1 MKIGIIT
8 ALAEEM
14 LPIYQKLGTVLSKE
28 RIRGAEICK
37 IELGEN
43 TIYLATGGVGEINAA
58 ATVQLLADIYG
69 VQAIMNFGFVGS
81 LNSDIEVGELV
92 IADRVCHY
100 QYDVSV
106 IDNVRVGQYSEN
118 PDLYFYLDSKL
129 IDKVNASLTA
139 PLRRVAVASGD
150 AFVASSEKKKM
161 LRDEFGCDI
170 CEMELAGLTVTCLRN
185 DIPLLSIKVISDK
198 ADDGAFVSFTDIV
211 KKGMSKYEEILP
223 SVIDAVVHY
232 IDTHCEA

>member
-8 ALAEEM
+8 AMAEEM

-37 IELGEN
+37 IELGGNE
-43 TIYLATGGVGEINAA
+43 IYLATGGVGEINAA
-58 ATVQLLADIYG
+58 ATVQLLADLYG
-69 VQAIMNFGFVGS
+69 VEAIINFGFVGS
-81 LNSDIEVGELV
+81 LNSSIDVGELV

-118 PDLYFYLDSKL
+118 PDLYFYLDKAL
-129 IDKVNASLTA
+129 IDKVNASLTT
-139 PLRRVAVASGD
+139 PLRKVAVASGD
-150 AFVASSEKKKM
+150 AFVASSEKKRM
-161 LRDEFGCDI
+161 LREEFGCDI
-170 CEMELAGLTVTCLRN
+170 CEMELAGLMITCLRN

-198 ADDGAFVSFTDIV
+198 ADDGAFVSFTDVV

-223 SVIDAVVHY
+223 SVIDAVVAY
-232 IDTHCEA
+232 IA